1 MSAAQLPPLLPG
13 AATDALP
20 GMTQEPEPEPE
31 AGAHAAQEAGKLSA
45 CLDHRRVQEDQ
56 PAGRN
61 QGADPRGLRRPAR
74 RAALVGAAAAG
85 QADGLDEEGLGRPGP
100 YVRAP

>member
-31 AGAHAAQEAGKLSA
+31 AGAHTAQEEAGFSA
-45 CLDHRRVQEDQ
+45 TMRRIRSDVL
-56 PAGRN
+56 ARG
-61 QGADPRGLRRPAR
+61 GAN
-74 RAALVGAAAAG
+74 AALINAWQEVDT
-85 QADGLDEEGLGRPGP
+85 DGDDFLTYSVFAVRPLP
-100 YVRAP
+100 LPRLSPR